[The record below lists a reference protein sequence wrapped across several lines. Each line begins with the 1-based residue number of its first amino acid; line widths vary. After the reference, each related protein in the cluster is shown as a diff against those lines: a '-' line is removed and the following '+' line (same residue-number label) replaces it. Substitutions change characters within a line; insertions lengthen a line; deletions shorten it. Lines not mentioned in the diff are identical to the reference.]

1 MDGRWFQYGLKS
13 LKKYDI
19 SNLFLVARN
28 NFRKIDYLIQKIIVL
43 ETQMTEDEKNV
54 KKEIMTEIMVNN
66 VIVIQQ
72 P

>member
-1 MDGRWFQYGLKS
+1 MDDRRFQYGLQS

-19 SNLFLVARN
+19 SNSFLVARN

-66 VIVIQQ
+66 VTVIQQ